1 MTSPSPELVAL
12 DRLTSGRST
21 CRAYRHI
28 ALDPELIRSI
38 VGMAGRSA
46 SWCNVQPWQLV
57 VTETPEST
65 ERFRQALMQ
74 RVAAHPDNESDL
86 PFPPS
91 YEGIYRE
98 RRRGAGL
105 ALYSALGIGPKDS
118 ERSAEQ
124 ALRNFRLFD
133 APHVAIVT
141 VPAEL
146 GPYALVDAGGFVS
159 SFLIAA
165 YAHGVATTPQG
176 ALARHAHF
184 VREYFGIPDTQHM
197 ICGISFGYAED
208 AHPVNQFRTTRAA
221 VDDLLRFA

>member
-21 CRAYRHI
+21 CRAYRHT
-28 ALDPELIRSI
+28 ALDRELIRSI

-57 VTETPEST
+57 VTETPGST
-65 ERFRQALMQ
+65 ERFRQALMH
-74 RVAAHPDNESDL
+74 RVAAHPGNESDL

>member
-176 ALARHAHF
+176 ALARHARF

>member
-21 CRAYRHI
+21 CRAYRHT
-28 ALDPELIRSI
+28 ALDRELIRSI

-65 ERFRQALMQ
+65 GRFRQALMQ

-176 ALARHAHF
+176 ALARHARF

>member
-1 MTSPSPELVAL
+1 MTSPIPELAAL

-21 CRAYRHI
+21 CRAYRHQ
-28 ALDPELIRSI
+28 ALDTELIRSI

-57 VTETPEST
+57 ITETPEST
-65 ERFRQALMQ
+65 ERFRQALIE
-74 RVAAHPDNESDL
+74 RVNTHPENESDL
-86 PFPPS
+86 PFPPR
-91 YEGIYRE
+91 YEGIYRD
-98 RRRGAGL
+98 RRRGAGI

-124 ALRNFRLFD
+124 AFRNFRMFD

-141 VPAEL
+141 VPVEL
-146 GPYALVDAGGFVS
+146 GPYALIDAGGFVS

-176 ALARHAHF
+176 ALARHARF
-184 VREYFGIPDTQHM
+184 VREYFGIPDTQQM

-208 AHPVNQFRTTRAA
+208 AHPVNQFRTTRAG
-221 VDDLLRFA
+221 VDDLVRFV

>member
-21 CRAYRHI
+21 CRAYRHT
-28 ALDPELIRSI
+28 ALDRELIRSI

-74 RVAAHPDNESDL
+74 RVADHPANESDL

-184 VREYFGIPDTQHM
+184 VREYFDIPDTQHM

>member
-21 CRAYRHI
+21 CRAYRHT
-28 ALDPELIRSI
+28 ALDRELIRSI

-176 ALARHAHF
+176 ALARHARF
-184 VREYFGIPDTQHM
+184 VREYFGISDTQHM

>member
-21 CRAYRHI
+21 CRAYRHT
-28 ALDPELIRSI
+28 ALDRELIRSI

-184 VREYFGIPDTQHM
+184 VREYFGIPDTQQM